1 MISLTSLI
9 FFAAQP
15 RFLEQVHRT
24 GDHMSIA
31 AETKNRTQWARI
43 ARDGLWSNNVVLA
56 QVLAL
61 CPLLAVTGTA
71 TNGLGMGLATTAVLV
86 ASGLLISMLRGL
98 ITPEVRIPVFVLIIA
113 VLVTLVDL
121 GLNAWLHDLHKVL
134 GLFIPLIVTNCAIL
148 GRAESFASRNRV
160 MPAAFDGLAMG
171 LGFTCVLVVLGA
183 IREIIGSGTLF
194 ANAATLLGERM
205 SFMEVTLIPDY
216 RGFLLA
222 ILPPGGFLAL
232 GFMLAGKRLIDARI
246 AASKRRETGV
256 QAATA

>member
-1 MISLTSLI
+1 MNT
-9 FFAAQP
+9 ATDT
-15 RFLEQVHRT
+15 E
-24 GDHMSIA
+24 
-31 AETKNRTQWARI
+31 NRTRWGRI
-43 ARDGLWSNNVVLA
+43 AKDGFWDNNVVFA
-56 QVLAL
+56 QTLAL

-71 TNGLGMGLATTAVLV
+71 TNGLGMGLATTAVMV

-148 GRAESFASRNRV
+148 GRAESFASRNEV
-160 MPAAFDGLAMG
+160 MPSAFDGLMMG
-171 LGFTCVLVVLGA
+171 VGFTFVLVLLGA

-194 ANAATLLGERM
+194 ANAELLLGQGMAFLEM
-205 SFMEVTLIPDY
+205 TLIPDY

-246 AASKRRETGV
+246 AATKRRRI
-256 QAATA
+256 ATEAIA